1 MSKSLVLLTFIGLSF
16 VVACGPSA
24 EEKQAEEMRY
34 NDSVNAAEAALIA
47 AEEAAVLAAQADSA
61 MLADTTVKADT
72 IVK

>member
-1 MSKSLVLLTFIGLSF
+1 MSKLFVVFAFIGLSF

-34 NDSVNAAEAALIA
+34 NDSVNAAEAALVA
-47 AEEAAVLAAQADSA
+47 AEEAATAAAMADSA
-61 MLADTTVKADT
+61 LLADTTMKADS

>member
-1 MSKSLVLLTFIGLSF
+1 MNKALILFAFIGLSF

-34 NDSVNAAEAALIA
+34 NDSVNAAEAAMAA
-47 AEEAAVLAAQADSA
+47 AEAAAVEAAQADSA
-61 MLADTTVKADT
+61 MLVDTTIIADT

>member
-1 MSKSLVLLTFIGLSF
+1 MSKYLVLLTFIGLSF

-47 AEEAAVLAAQADSA
+47 AEEAAILAAQADSA
-61 MLADTTVKADT
+61 TLLDTTIVADTTAK
-72 IVK
+72 

>member
-1 MSKSLVLLTFIGLSF
+1 MSKYLVLLTFIGLSF

-47 AEEAAVLAAQADSA
+47 AEEAAILAAQADSA
-61 MLADTTVKADT
+61 MLLDTTIVADTTAK
-72 IVK
+72 

>member
-1 MSKSLVLLTFIGLSF
+1 MSKSLLLLSFIGLSF

-34 NDSVNAAEAALIA
+34 NDSVNAAEAILIA
-47 AEEAAVLAAQADSA
+47 AEEAEILAAQADSA

-72 IVK
+72 LIK

>member
-1 MSKSLVLLTFIGLSF
+1 
-16 VVACGPSA
+16 
-24 EEKQAEEMRY
+24 MRY

-72 IVK
+72 HVK